1 MLKNAQTTKFIIQ
14 KLVFVTVLLVL
25 GEWMELVKSALVEK
39 LQLLMEHVEAVE
51 STNNLLIV
59 NAFVLQVISQ
69 MLLKSVLNVVM

>member
-14 KLVFVTVLLVL
+14 KLVFVTALLVL
-25 GEWMELVKSALVEK
+25 EEWMELVKSALVEK

>member
-1 MLKNAQTTKFIIQ
+1 
-14 KLVFVTVLLVL
+14 
-25 GEWMELVKSALVEK
+25 MELVKSALVEK